1 MLVLKDWKWLHL
13 KFSSSIMA
21 ERNSKTLVKIFEYLS
36 DRQFDTADVQQRV
49 IKIKHHTDMHD
60 LSEHCE
66 AKKTK

>member
-1 MLVLKDWKWLHL
+1 
-13 KFSSSIMA
+13 MA